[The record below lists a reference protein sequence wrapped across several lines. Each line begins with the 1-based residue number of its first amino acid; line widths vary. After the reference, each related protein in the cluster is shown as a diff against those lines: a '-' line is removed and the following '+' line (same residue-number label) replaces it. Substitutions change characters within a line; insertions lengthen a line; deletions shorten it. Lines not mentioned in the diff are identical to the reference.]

1 MYAALL
7 LFQAY
12 RYRISEFHSNFN
24 LYFLDFKTIVLNPRH
39 IFFLLLTRFD
49 ILSNPFYNKFANC
62 EKRALR
68 ISHVNP
74 IK

>member
-1 MYAALL
+1 M
-7 LFQAY
+7 
-12 RYRISEFHSNFN
+12 
-24 LYFLDFKTIVLNPRH
+24 NPRH
-39 IFFLLLTRFD
+39 IFFLLLTGFD